1 MNVNKLDR
9 IQEQQLESASLSEQ
23 CRHASGQQKQTPEEY
38 EKVKER
44 NRERK
49 QNSRAQQTPEEHE
62 KIKERDRE
70 RKQNR
75 RAQQTLE
82 KQEEVKEQ
90 NREQKQKSRAQ
101 QTLEKQEEVKE
112 QNREQ
117 KQKSRAQQTPEE
129 HEKERQLNLNRE
141 RKAPQTQA
149 VEVTAGR
156 SVSAQ
161 VDRPDNVISCA
172 VLKEVEKD
180 KDIKRFMRPDSE
192 IYKECAER
200 LSLESLTYNCC
211 AVCQRNI
218 QKMKTTFYAIDD
230 YLVQV
235 RSDIRIS
242 SIISN
247 LNLKVLIYKLTI
259 IVITEIVF

>member
-23 CRHASGQQKQTPEEY
+23 CRHQQKQTPEEY

-49 QNSRAQQTPEEHE
+49 QNIRAQQTPEEHE
-62 KIKERDRE
+62 KIKKRDRE
-70 RKQNR
+70 RKQNI

-90 NREQKQKSRAQ
+90 NRER
-101 QTLEKQEEVKE
+101 
-112 QNREQ
+112 

-149 VEVTAGR
+149 VEVTARR
-156 SVSAQ
+156 SVAAQ

-172 VLKEVEKD
+172 VLEEVEKD
-180 KDIKRFMRPDSE
+180 QAIKRFVRPDSE

-259 IVITEIVF
+259 IVITETVF